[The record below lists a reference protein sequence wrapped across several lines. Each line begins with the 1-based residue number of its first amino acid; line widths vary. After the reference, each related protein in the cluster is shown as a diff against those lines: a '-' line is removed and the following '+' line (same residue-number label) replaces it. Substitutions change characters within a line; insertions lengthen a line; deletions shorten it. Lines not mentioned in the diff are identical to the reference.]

1 MGAIEVNMAQWQG
14 RAVTVND
21 WHGVAPKFV
30 YKDGRKKKIY
40 IIYKTPAYRAF
51 VRSLAVAF
59 KQQLVPV
66 DGYIHV
72 DLLMF
77 MDPSKD
83 TDGPFKPI
91 FDALELA
98 GICKNDRLNHRGT
111 YDRYDDTS
119 GVDTIIVSVKELVRD
134 SDHQPTIPA

>member
-1 MGAIEVNMAQWQG
+1 MNIAQWKG
-14 RAVTVND
+14 RTVSVNE

-30 YKDGRKKKIY
+30 YKNGKKKRIY
-40 IIYKTPAYRAF
+40 VIYKTPAYRSF

-59 KQQLVPV
+59 KQQLKPIE
-66 DGYIHV
+66 GYIEV

-77 MDPSKD
+77 MDASKD

-98 GICKNDRLNHRGT
+98 GICKNDRLNHKGT
-111 YDRYDDTS
+111 YDRYDDSS
-119 GVDTIIVSVKELVRD
+119 GTDTIIISVKELKRD
-134 SDHQPTIPA
+134 PDNQPAIPL